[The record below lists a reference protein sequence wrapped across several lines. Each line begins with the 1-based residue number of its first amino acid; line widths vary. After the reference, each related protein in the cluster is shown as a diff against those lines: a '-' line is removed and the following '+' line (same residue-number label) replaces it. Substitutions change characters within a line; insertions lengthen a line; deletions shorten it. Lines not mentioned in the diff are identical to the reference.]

1 MKRSLFLSTLSILA
15 VSALFSVPAF
25 GDKLAGPVEFKIM
38 AGASLARSTGP
49 LEGFWAE
56 DMPVPGGFGLGA
68 MAGAGAELPLT
79 KLISFEIDVLFLQ
92 KTCRIDLRS
101 LDGTITGHFLERLN
115 EISAPL
121 FYKFCLRRGTSPF
134 LLAGGEV
141 AFVLSRDARHFD
153 YGLICGLG
161 VRKKIRRGFFSI
173 EGRYHHG
180 LQDTRI
186 GSPRLR
192 KMRTFVLLA
201 GFSF

>member
-1 MKRSLFLSTLSILA
+1 MRKSFLPVIFSILA
-15 VSALFSVPAF
+15 MIALFSGRAF

-38 AGASLARSTGP
+38 GGASLAKSTEP
-49 LEGFWAE
+49 LGSVWPEE
-56 DMPVPGGFGLGA
+56 TPIPKFGLGA

-79 KLISFEIDVLFLQ
+79 KLISFEIDVFFLQ

-161 VRKKIRRGFFSI
+161 VRKKIRRGFLSI